1 METRKEDTD
10 IMEDLD
16 KKIEAA
22 KAEEETMPAMQEIV
36 HQEIWDTLPEE
47 KKDIVQEIAQEVA
60 VEKGVPLANPFAW
73 EEHPDNHVM
82 MQYFE
87 WYLADDGN
95 HYQRLIDDVP
105 HLKEMGV
112 GGVWLPPAC
121 KATGTNDVGYGIYD
135 LYDLGEFD
143 QKGSVRTKYGTKKQF
158 LSAIKALQKNGIQ
171 AYADVVLN
179 HKAGADK
186 AETFKVVMVSED
198 NREHQVSEPFDID
211 GWTGFTF
218 PGRKNKYSKF
228 KWNFQHFTAVN
239 FDNKTGKMAIYRI
252 LGENKDFSGNVNQEK
267 GNFDYLMFSDIDYR
281 NKDVIDETF
290 AWCDWFIKETG
301 IDGMRMDAIKHI
313 DSNFMGAFIRHAR
326 LTSDK
331 PMYFVG
337 EYWHNDVGELNHYIS
352 RTRDMT
358 ALFDVPLHFR
368 FKEAADRGRDYDL
381 RTIFDFTMVREDPL
395 NTATFVDNHDSQ
407 PGQALESWVQ
417 DWFKPLAYALILLRK
432 DGYPCVFYGD
442 YYGIGGEHAIPGK
455 KDMLDRL
462 LTARKY
468 NAYGEQWDYFDEPD
482 SIGWVRKGDARHP
495 NSGLAVVMSNGGDA
509 VKYMSLGEEHKNTT
523 WYDTTGTIMGMIT
536 LDDSGSAHF
545 PCKGGSVSVFVKKV

>member
-1 METRKEDTD
+1 MENHID
-10 IMEDLD
+10 IDIE

-22 KAEEETMPAMQEIV
+22 NVHEQGLEVIQDIV
-36 HQEIWDTLPEE
+36 HQEIWETLPEE

-60 VEKGVPLANPFAW
+60 EEKGVPLANPFAW
-73 EEHPDNHVM
+73 EEQPDNHVM
-82 MQYFE
+82 IQYFE
-87 WYLADDGN
+87 WYLPDDGK
-95 HYQRLIDDVP
+95 HYQRLIDDIP
-105 HLKEMGV
+105 HLKKLGV
-112 GGVWLPPAC
+112 GGVWMPPAC
-121 KATGTNDVGYGIYD
+121 KATMSSDVGYGVYD
-135 LYDLGEFD
+135 LYDLGEFN
-143 QKGSVRTKYGTKKQF
+143 QKGTVRTKYGTKKQY
-158 LSAIKALQKNGIQ
+158 LAAIKALQKNGLQ

-179 HKAGADK
+179 HKAGADET
-186 AETFKVVMVSED
+186 ETFKVVMVD
-198 NREHQVSEPFDID
+198 DADREKQLSEPFEID
-211 GWTGFTF
+211 GCTKFTF
-218 PGRKNKYSKF
+218 PGRKGKYSTF
-228 KWNFQHFTAVN
+228 RWNYEHFTAVN
-239 FDNKTGKMAIYRI
+239 LDSKTGKTAVYKI
-252 LGENKDFSGNVNQEK
+252 LGENKGFSSNVDKEK
-267 GNFDYLMFSDIDYR
+267 GNYDYLMFSDVDYR

-290 AWCDWFIKETG
+290 AWCKWFIKETG

-313 DSNFMGAFIRHAR
+313 DSKFMGAFIRHAR
-326 LTSDK
+326 LCSDT

-337 EYWHNDVGELNHYIS
+337 EYWHNDVEALNNYIE

-368 FKEAADRGRDYDL
+368 FKEAADKGRDYDL
-381 RTIFDFTMVREDPL
+381 RTIFDNTMVREDPL

-417 DWFKPLAYALILLRK
+417 DWFKPLAYALILLRH
-432 DGYPCVFYGD
+432 DGYPCLFYGD
-442 YYGIGGEHAIPGK
+442 YYGIGGEHPIPGK

-468 NAYGEQWDYFDEPD
+468 NAYGEEVDYFDEYN
-482 SIGWVRKGDARHP
+482 SIGWVRKGDKRHP

-545 PCKGGSVSVFVKKV
+545 PCKGGKVSVYVKHI